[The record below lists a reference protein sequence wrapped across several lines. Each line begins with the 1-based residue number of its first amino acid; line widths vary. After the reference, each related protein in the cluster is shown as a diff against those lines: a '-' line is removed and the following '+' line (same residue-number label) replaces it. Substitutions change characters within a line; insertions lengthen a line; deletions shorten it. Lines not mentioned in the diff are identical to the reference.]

1 MKKCLVFFV
10 ILGITITTA
19 SFIYA
24 DVYIKQ
30 KSHTDG
36 YYYGGVNRPAV
47 DFTNELWLGNGKIA
61 FVTENSITII
71 DKEKNLASIIDKTT
85 KTYVETPL
93 PIDLSKLGPEQ
104 VAAVIKEI
112 RFKGT
117 VKKTA
122 NFKGTVKKTAKTRTI
137 GKRICKE
144 YAMNTYRVY
153 QGNRSN
159 ELDTTVWASKDLPFD
174 MNKYRV
180 LVFNIYRLRNYSDEL
195 LEEMNK
201 IDGFR
206 IAAESLFYPKGFSVK
221 STTEVLEISQKEPPP
236 GIYSVPEGFTK
247 KERFTVPELRR
258 LLG

>member
-19 SFIYA
+19 SFIHA

-47 DFTNELWLGNGKIA
+47 DFTNELWLGKGKIA

-93 PIDLSKLGPEQ
+93 PIDLSKLGPEP

-117 VKKTA
+117 VKE
-122 NFKGTVKKTAKTRTI
+122 TAKTRTI

-174 MNKYRV
+174 MNKYRD

-195 LEEMNK
+195 LEEMKK

-221 STTEVLEISQKEPPP
+221 STTEVLEISKKEPPP

>member
-10 ILGITITTA
+10 ILGITITAA
-19 SFIYA
+19 SFIHA

-36 YYYGGVNRPAV
+36 YYYGGINRPAV

-93 PIDLSKLGPEQ
+93 PIDLSKLGPER

-117 VKKTA
+117 VKE
-122 NFKGTVKKTAKTRTI
+122 TAKTRTI
-137 GKRICKE
+137 GKRMCKE

-159 ELDTTVWASKDLPFD
+159 ELDTTLWASNDLPFD
-174 MNKYRV
+174 MNKYRD
-180 LVFNIYRLRNYSDEL
+180 LVFNIYRWRNYSDEL
-195 LEEMNK
+195 IEEMKK

-206 IAAESLFYPKGFSVK
+206 ITAESLFYPKGFSVK
-221 STTEVLEISQKEPPP
+221 TTTEVTEISQKEPPP
-236 GIYSVPEGFTK
+236 GIYSVPQGFTK
-247 KERFTVPELRR
+247 KERFTLPELRR